1 MKFSAARVR
10 PGTARVLPPTSS
22 SRPAGSGPAFFPP
35 EAFFPACPEA
45 DGAPPSLLC
54 VSQSQQPGHAF
65 GPARHNPP
73 SSPPDERGPR
83 VRQTAPEARN
93 PTLSAYPA
101 RSSSTRGAEEALSD
115 PEDSAASAVSP
126 ERFMFRASAARAR
139 MDHTPEAVT
148 TSMSPRRS
156 VSSRAV
162 SARLLT

>member
-1 MKFSAARVR
+1 MTKQPLLISACLLGVR
-10 PGTARVLPPTSS
+10 CRYDGACKACAHASALAQQYQLIPI
-22 SRPAGSGPAFFPP
+22 
-35 EAFFPACPEA
+35 CPEQLGGLPTPRTPA
-45 DGAPPSLLC
+45 ERRGEHVFTKDGRD
-54 VSQSQQPGHAF
+54 V
-65 GPARHNPP
+65 
-73 SSPPDERGPR
+73 
-83 VRQTAPEARN
+83 TAE
-93 PTLSAYPA
+93 YQ
-101 RSSSTRGAEEALSD
+101 RGAEEALSD